1 MSNVSMTIKV
11 EAPDLVD
18 ALMRLA
24 AAVNPDPNILTPDEP
39 RPQMPAPATGPVP
52 VMPQTPGPAPAVPPV
67 AAPVAPAAPAA
78 PVTPPAPAAAPAPP
92 VAAPAG
98 PAAPPA
104 PAPAPQTAAPV
115 MPVAGAPTYTLD
127 QISKAGAALV
137 DAGKM
142 EPLLALLTKYGVQA
156 ITQLQP
162 AQYGVFA
169 TELRALG
176 AQI

>member
-1 MSNVSMTIKV
+1 MSNLSMTINV
-11 EAPDLVD
+11 EAPALV
-18 ALMRLA
+18 AAVEKLA
-24 AAVNPDPNILTPDEP
+24 AAMTVNPNILTPDAP
-39 RPQMPAPATGPVP
+39 RPQMPAPATGPAP
-52 VMPQTPGPAPAVPPV
+52 AMPQTPGPAPAPVTPP
-67 AAPVAPAAPAA
+67 PAPAA
-78 PVTPPAPAAAPAPP
+78 PVTPPA
-92 VAAPAG
+92 
-98 PAAPPA
+98 PA

>member
-1 MSNVSMTIKV
+1 MSNLSMTINV
-11 EAPDLVD
+11 EAPALV
-18 ALMRLA
+18 AAVEKLA
-24 AAVNPDPNILTPDEP
+24 AAMTVDPNILTPDAP
-39 RPQMPAPATGPVP
+39 RPQMPAPAAVPPQMPAPATGPAP
-52 VMPQTPGPAPAVPPV
+52 AMPQTPGPAPAPV
-67 AAPVAPAAPAA
+67 TPAPAA
-78 PVTPPAPAAAPAPP
+78 PVTPPA
-92 VAAPAG
+92 
-98 PAAPPA
+98 PA

>member
-1 MSNVSMTIKV
+1 MSNMAMTIKV
-11 EAPDLVD
+11 EAPDLVA

-39 RPQMPAPATGPVP
+39 RPQMPAPAPAAPIAPPAAPLPPVA
-52 VMPQTPGPAPAVPPV
+52 VPQGNVTPPV
-67 AAPVAPAAPAA
+67 AAPLAPAAPLA
-78 PVTPPAPAAAPAPP
+78 TTMPPAPAAA
-92 VAAPAG
+92 

-104 PAPAPQTAAPV
+104 PAPAPAAPAV
-115 MPVAGAPTYTLD
+115 PVTTAPTYTLD
-127 QISKAGAALV
+127 QIAKAGASLV

-142 EPLLALLTKYGVQA
+142 EPLLALLSRYGVQA
-156 ITQLQP
+156 VTQLAP
-162 AQYGVFA
+162 EHYGAFA

>member
-1 MSNVSMTIKV
+1 MSNLSMTINV
-11 EAPDLVD
+11 EAPALV
-18 ALMRLA
+18 AAVEKLA
-24 AAVNPDPNILTPDEP
+24 AAMTVNPNILTPDAP
-39 RPQMPAPATGPVP
+39 RPQMPAPAAVPPQMPAPATGPAP
-52 VMPQTPGPAPAVPPV
+52 AMPQTPRPAPPPLT
-67 AAPVAPAAPAA
+67 PPPPPAAPLT
-78 PVTPPAPAAAPAPP
+78 PPPPAPP
-92 VAAPAG
+92 
-98 PAAPPA
+98 
-104 PAPAPQTAAPV
+104 PAPQTAAPV

>member
-1 MSNVSMTIKV
+1 MSNLSMTINV
-11 EAPDLVD
+11 EAPALV
-18 ALMRLA
+18 AAVEKLA
-24 AAVNPDPNILTPDEP
+24 AAMTVDPNILTPDAP
-39 RPQMPAPATGPVP
+39 RPQMPAPAAVPPQMPAPATGPA
-52 VMPQTPGPAPAVPPV
+52 PAPVTP
-67 AAPVAPAAPAA
+67 APAA
-78 PVTPPAPAAAPAPP
+78 PVTPPA
-92 VAAPAG
+92 
-98 PAAPPA
+98 PA

>member
-1 MSNVSMTIKV
+1 MMEMKIKIEV
-11 EAPDLVD
+11 PD
-18 ALMRLA
+18 LA
-24 AAVNPDPNILTPDEP
+24 AAVEKLAAAITATPNIPIPDAP
-39 RPQMPAPATGPVP
+39 RPQMPIPA
-52 VMPQTPGPAPAVPPV
+52 A
-67 AAPVAPAAPAA
+67 APAAPAV
-78 PVTPPAPAAAPAPP
+78 PVTPSVP
-92 VAAPAG
+92 VAAPAPSVTAPAG
-98 PAAPPA
+98 PVAPPA
-104 PAPAPQTAAPV
+104 PALPV
-115 MPVAGAPTYTLD
+115 TDAPTYTLD

>member
-1 MSNVSMTIKV
+1 MMEMKIKIEV
-11 EAPDLVD
+11 PD
-18 ALMRLA
+18 LA
-24 AAVNPDPNILTPDEP
+24 AAVEKLAAAMTVDPNILTPDTP
-39 RPQMPAPATGPVP
+39 RPQMPAPAAVPPQMPAPATGPAP
-52 VMPQTPGPAPAVPPV
+52 AMPQTPGPAPAPVTPP
-67 AAPVAPAAPAA
+67 PAPAA
-78 PVTPPAPAAAPAPP
+78 PVTPPA
-92 VAAPAG
+92 
-98 PAAPPA
+98 PA

-176 AQI
+176 ARI

>member
-1 MSNVSMTIKV
+1 MMEMKIKIEV
-11 EAPDLVD
+11 PD
-18 ALMRLA
+18 LA
-24 AAVNPDPNILTPDEP
+24 AAVEKLAAAVTMPSAAPAALP
-39 RPQMPAPATGPVP
+39 PQMPTPAPATAP
-52 VMPQTPGPAPAVPPV
+52 VMPQVPG
-67 AAPVAPAAPAA
+67 PAAPANPTPAPTTAASVTAPGPSPA
-78 PVTPPAPAAAPAPP
+78 PVTTAPPMTGQAAPLSNAPSPGPAMPVAAAPA
-92 VAAPAG
+92 
-98 PAAPPA
+98 
-104 PAPAPQTAAPV
+104 
-115 MPVAGAPTYTLD
+115 YTLD
-127 QISKAGAALV
+127 QISKAGASLV

>member
-1 MSNVSMTIKV
+1 MSNLSMTINV
-11 EAPDLVD
+11 EAPALV
-18 ALMRLA
+18 AAVEKLA
-24 AAVNPDPNILTPDEP
+24 AAMTVDPNILTPDAP
-39 RPQMPAPATGPVP
+39 RPQMPAPAAVPPQMPAPATGPAP
-52 VMPQTPGPAPAVPPV
+52 AMPQTPGPAPA
-67 AAPVAPAAPAA
+67 
-78 PVTPPAPAAAPAPP
+78 
-92 VAAPAG
+92 
-98 PAAPPA
+98 PA

>member
-1 MSNVSMTIKV
+1 MNNIAVTIKV
-11 EAPDLVD
+11 EAPDLVA

-24 AAVNPDPNILTPDEP
+24 AAVNPDPNILTSDTT
-39 RPQMPAPATGPVP
+39 RPQIPAAAPAPISS
-52 VMPQTPGPAPAVPPV
+52 PV
-67 AAPVAPAAPAA
+67 ASQLPVTAPVTAPAAPAPVTPPPAPSA
-78 PVTPPAPAAAPAPP
+78 PVTPPA
-92 VAAPAG
+92 
-98 PAAPPA
+98 PA

-115 MPVAGAPTYTLD
+115 MPMAGAPTYTLD

>member
-1 MSNVSMTIKV
+1 MMEMKIKIEV
-11 EAPDLVD
+11 PD
-18 ALMRLA
+18 LA
-24 AAVNPDPNILTPDEP
+24 AAVEKLAAAIAVDPNILTPDTP
-39 RPQMPAPATGPVP
+39 RPQMPAPAATVPPQMPAPAAVPPQMPAPATGPAP
-52 VMPQTPGPAPAVPPV
+52 AMPQTPSPAPAPVTPP
-67 AAPVAPAAPAA
+67 PAPAA
-78 PVTPPAPAAAPAPP
+78 PVTPPT
-92 VAAPAG
+92 
-98 PAAPPA
+98 PA
-104 PAPAPQTAAPV
+104 PAPTPQTAAPV

>member
-1 MSNVSMTIKV
+1 MSNMAMTIKV
-11 EAPDLVD
+11 EAPDLVA

-39 RPQMPAPATGPVP
+39 RPQMPAPAPAAPIAPPAAPQPPVA
-52 VMPQTPGPAPAVPPV
+52 VPQGNVTPPV
-67 AAPVAPAAPAA
+67 AAPVPPAAPLA
-78 PVTPPAPAAAPAPP
+78 TTMPPAPAAAPA
-92 VAAPAG
+92 AP
-98 PAAPPA
+98 
-104 PAPAPQTAAPV
+104 PAPQTAAPV

>member
-1 MSNVSMTIKV
+1 MLEMKITIEAAELAVAV
-11 EAPDLVD
+11 EKLAD
-18 ALMRLA
+18 AIRG
-24 AAVNPDPNILTPDEP
+24 NPNILPLDP
-39 RPQMPAPATGPVP
+39 PQVQTPVP
-52 VMPQTPGPAPAVPPV
+52 VAPVPASVAVPTQPPAMPV
-67 AAPVAPAAPAA
+67 PTPPPASVPAAP
-78 PVTPPAPAAAPAPP
+78 TPALP
-92 VAAPAG
+92 VASAPS
-98 PAAPPA
+98 
-104 PAPAPQTAAPV
+104 
-115 MPVAGAPTYTLD
+115 YTLD

>member
-1 MSNVSMTIKV
+1 MSNMAMTIKV
-11 EAPDLVD
+11 EAPDLVA

-39 RPQMPAPATGPVP
+39 RPQMPAPAPAAPIAPPAAPQPPVA
-52 VMPQTPGPAPAVPPV
+52 VPQGNVTPPV
-67 AAPVAPAAPAA
+67 AAPVPPAAPLA
-78 PVTPPAPAAAPAPP
+78 TTMPPAPAAA
-92 VAAPAG
+92 

-104 PAPAPQTAAPV
+104 PAPAAPAV
-115 MPVAGAPTYTLD
+115 PVTTAPTYTLD
-127 QISKAGAALV
+127 QVAKAGASLV

-142 EPLLALLTKYGVQA
+142 EPLLALLSRYGVQA
-156 ITQLQP
+156 VTQLAP
-162 AQYGVFA
+162 EHYGAFA

>member
-1 MSNVSMTIKV
+1 MTINV
-11 EAPDLVD
+11 EAPALV
-18 ALMRLA
+18 AAVEKLA
-24 AAVNPDPNILTPDEP
+24 AAMTVNPNILTPDAP
-39 RPQMPAPATGPVP
+39 RPQMPAPAAVPPQMPAPATGPAPAP
-52 VMPQTPGPAPAVPPV
+52 VTPAPAT
-67 AAPVAPAAPAA
+67 
-78 PVTPPAPAAAPAPP
+78 PVTPPA
-92 VAAPAG
+92 
-98 PAAPPA
+98 PA

>member
-1 MSNVSMTIKV
+1 MNNTAITIKV
-11 EAPDLVD
+11 EAPDLVA

-24 AAVNPDPNILTPDEP
+24 AAVNPDPNVLTPDTT
-39 RPQMPAPATGPVP
+39 RPQMPAAAPAPIASPVASHPP
-52 VMPQTPGPAPAVPPV
+52 VTAPVTAPAVPAPAVPPV
-67 AAPVAPAAPAA
+67 AAP
-78 PVTPPAPAAAPAPP
+78 APP
-92 VAAPAG
+92 MATSAG
-98 PAAPPA
+98 PAAPA
-104 PAPAPQTAAPV
+104 PAPTIPV
-115 MPVAGAPTYTLD
+115 TGAPTYTLD

-162 AQYGVFA
+162 TQYGIFA
-169 TELRALG
+169 TELRAIG

>member
-1 MSNVSMTIKV
+1 MSNLSMTINV
-11 EAPDLVD
+11 EAPALVA
-18 ALMRLA
+18 ALSSLA
-24 AAVNPDPNILTPDEP
+24 AAIAVDPSILTPDTP
-39 RPQMPAPATGPVP
+39 RPQMPAPVTSPAP
-52 VMPQTPGPAPAVPPV
+52 VMPQTPGPAAPAAPS
-67 AAPVAPAAPAA
+67 PVAPPPAPAA
-78 PVTPPAPAAAPAPP
+78 PVTPPAPAPA
-92 VAAPAG
+92 
-98 PAAPPA
+98 
-104 PAPAPQTAAPV
+104 
-115 MPVAGAPTYTLD
+115 MPVADAPTYTLD

-142 EPLLALLTKYGVQA
+142 EPLLGLLTKYGVQA